1 MDPNTSPPETFFR
14 FPDFD
19 DDILLD
25 DVVADF
31 NLDISAPALSP
42 STDTHMQPANS
53 ADSSS
58 NGPGTDHNP
67 RPLNH
72 FRSLSV
78 DADFFDGLEFGE
90 AGATTPAASEE
101 KKMLGSG
108 SGYRH
113 RHSNSMDGSFSAA
126 SFEAESSVKKAMAPD
141 RLAELALIDP
151 KRAKRILAN
160 RQSAARSKERKIRYT
175 SELERKVQT
184 LQSEATTLSAQ
195 IMVLQRDNSGLT
207 TENKELK
214 LRLQALEQ
222 QAHLRDALNEALR
235 EELQRLKITAGQMSA
250 ANGSRGPRPHF
261 PPQPQSFVQCGN
273 HHTQQQQP
281 HMPQST
287 TSTQN
292 IVLVLVVLLVL
303 LRTNK
308 ASPKEMEAIP
318 GTLGWPIIGESL
330 SFISEFSSP
339 AGIYSFINK
348 RQQLYGKVFKSYV
361 LGRYTVFMTGR
372 AASKILLTGQQVLG
386 PTSLLQQTGEAHKKL
401 RRLIAEPLSV
411 DALKKY
417 FQFINSLAIE
427 TLDQWSG
434 RKILFTLKVIG
445 NMIMSLEP
453 TGEEQEKFRTNF
465 KIISGS
471 FASLPFK
478 VPGTAFYRGIQAR
491 DRMYVM
497 LDSIIDQRRSGET
510 IKQDFLQSLVK
521 KHGKDAPEGDDD
533 DKLTDKQLKDNIL
546 TLLVAGHDTTTAA
559 LTWLLKFLQ
568 ENPAVLERL
577 REEHREIQA
586 RKQGTLDLTWSEV
599 NNMPYTAK
607 VISETLRM
615 ATILPW
621 FSRKAAQ
628 DFEIEGCKIK
638 KGWSLNL
645 DVVSIHRDPKI
656 FPNPEKFDPSRFDDP
671 LKPFSFLG
679 FGSGPRM
686 CPGINLAKLEISVF
700 LHHLVCRYKWTPLDT
715 DDSVQ
720 PTLVRMLKNKYPV
733 MVETL

>member
-1 MDPNTSPPETFFR
+1 MELIMFMVM
-14 FPDFD
+14 
-19 DDILLD
+19 LL
-25 DVVADF
+25 
-31 NLDISAPALSP
+31 
-42 STDTHMQPANS
+42 
-53 ADSSS
+53 
-58 NGPGTDHNP
+58 
-67 RPLNH
+67 
-72 FRSLSV
+72 
-78 DADFFDGLEFGE
+78 
-90 AGATTPAASEE
+90 
-101 KKMLGSG
+101 
-108 SGYRH
+108 
-113 RHSNSMDGSFSAA
+113 
-126 SFEAESSVKKAMAPD
+126 
-141 RLAELALIDP
+141 
-151 KRAKRILAN
+151 
-160 RQSAARSKERKIRYT
+160 
-175 SELERKVQT
+175 
-184 LQSEATTLSAQ
+184 
-195 IMVLQRDNSGLT
+195 
-207 TENKELK
+207 
-214 LRLQALEQ
+214 
-222 QAHLRDALNEALR
+222 
-235 EELQRLKITAGQMSA
+235 
-250 ANGSRGPRPHF
+250 
-261 PPQPQSFVQCGN
+261 
-273 HHTQQQQP
+273 
-281 HMPQST
+281 
-287 TSTQN
+287 
-292 IVLVLVVLLVL
+292 VLVLVVLLVL

-348 RQQLYGKVFKSYV
+348 RQKLYGKVFKSYV

-372 AASKILLTGQQVLG
+372 EASKILLTGKDGIVSLNLFYTGQQVLG
-386 PTSLLQQTGEAHKKL
+386 PTSLLQQTGEAHKRL

-411 DALKKY
+411 DGLKKY

-434 RKILFTLKVIG
+434 REVLVLEEASTFTLKVIG

-491 DRMYVM
+491 DRMYAM
-497 LDSIIDQRRSGET
+497 LDSIIDQRRSGESL
-510 IKQDFLQSLVK
+510 KQDFLQSLVK
-521 KHGKDAPEGDDD
+521 KQGKDAPVGDDE

-568 ENPAVLERL
+568 ENPDVLEQL

-586 RKQGTLDLTWSEV
+586 RKQGTLELTWSEV

-645 DVVSIHRDPKI
+645 DVVSIHRDPKV

-715 DDSVQ
+715 DNSVQ

>member
-1 MDPNTSPPETFFR
+1 
-14 FPDFD
+14 
-19 DDILLD
+19 
-25 DVVADF
+25 
-31 NLDISAPALSP
+31 
-42 STDTHMQPANS
+42 
-53 ADSSS
+53 
-58 NGPGTDHNP
+58 
-67 RPLNH
+67 
-72 FRSLSV
+72 
-78 DADFFDGLEFGE
+78 
-90 AGATTPAASEE
+90 
-101 KKMLGSG
+101 
-108 SGYRH
+108 
-113 RHSNSMDGSFSAA
+113 
-126 SFEAESSVKKAMAPD
+126 
-141 RLAELALIDP
+141 
-151 KRAKRILAN
+151 
-160 RQSAARSKERKIRYT
+160 
-175 SELERKVQT
+175 
-184 LQSEATTLSAQ
+184 
-195 IMVLQRDNSGLT
+195 
-207 TENKELK
+207 
-214 LRLQALEQ
+214 
-222 QAHLRDALNEALR
+222 
-235 EELQRLKITAGQMSA
+235 
-250 ANGSRGPRPHF
+250 
-261 PPQPQSFVQCGN
+261 
-273 HHTQQQQP
+273 
-281 HMPQST
+281 
-287 TSTQN
+287 
-292 IVLVLVVLLVL
+292 
-303 LRTNK
+303 
-308 ASPKEMEAIP
+308 MEAIP

-361 LGRYTVFMTGR
+361 LGRYT
-372 AASKILLTGQQVLG
+372 VLG

-434 RKILFTLKVIG
+434 RKILVLEETSTVESYDHFFVEFGLKEAFLNLSDYSFLQFTLKVIG

-607 VISETLRM
+607 VSLHTSHKSSF
-615 ATILPW
+615 W
-621 FSRKAAQ
+621 
-628 DFEIEGCKIK
+628 CKIK

-720 PTLVRMLKNKYPV
+720 ANTC
-733 MVETL
+733 

>member
-292 IVLVLVVLLVL
+292 IGGQTQPSFMNFNNRVLLVL

-546 TLLVAGHDTTTAA
+546 TLL
-559 LTWLLKFLQ
+559 
-568 ENPAVLERL
+568 
-577 REEHREIQA
+577 EEHREIQA

>member
-1 MDPNTSPPETFFR
+1 
-14 FPDFD
+14 
-19 DDILLD
+19 
-25 DVVADF
+25 
-31 NLDISAPALSP
+31 
-42 STDTHMQPANS
+42 
-53 ADSSS
+53 
-58 NGPGTDHNP
+58 
-67 RPLNH
+67 
-72 FRSLSV
+72 
-78 DADFFDGLEFGE
+78 
-90 AGATTPAASEE
+90 
-101 KKMLGSG
+101 
-108 SGYRH
+108 
-113 RHSNSMDGSFSAA
+113 
-126 SFEAESSVKKAMAPD
+126 
-141 RLAELALIDP
+141 
-151 KRAKRILAN
+151 
-160 RQSAARSKERKIRYT
+160 
-175 SELERKVQT
+175 
-184 LQSEATTLSAQ
+184 
-195 IMVLQRDNSGLT
+195 
-207 TENKELK
+207 
-214 LRLQALEQ
+214 
-222 QAHLRDALNEALR
+222 
-235 EELQRLKITAGQMSA
+235 
-250 ANGSRGPRPHF
+250 
-261 PPQPQSFVQCGN
+261 
-273 HHTQQQQP
+273 
-281 HMPQST
+281 
-287 TSTQN
+287 
-292 IVLVLVVLLVL
+292 
-303 LRTNK
+303 
-308 ASPKEMEAIP
+308 MEAIP

-372 AASKILLTGQQVLG
+372 AASKILLTGKDGIV
-386 PTSLLQQTGEAHKKL
+386 SLTFSTQD
-401 RRLIAEPLSV
+401 S
-411 DALKKY
+411 
-417 FQFINSLAIE
+417 SLAIE

-434 RKILFTLKVIG
+434 RKILVLEETSTVESYDHFFVEFGLKEAFLNLSDYSFLQFTLKVIG

-720 PTLVRMLKNKYPV
+720 ANTC
-733 MVETL
+733 

>member
-1 MDPNTSPPETFFR
+1 MSHIN
-14 FPDFD
+14 
-19 DDILLD
+19 
-25 DVVADF
+25 
-31 NLDISAPALSP
+31 
-42 STDTHMQPANS
+42 
-53 ADSSS
+53 SS
-58 NGPGTDHNP
+58 N
-67 RPLNH
+67 
-72 FRSLSV
+72 F
-78 DADFFDGLEFGE
+78 ADLTQSRTELIMFIV
-90 AGATTPAASEE
+90 
-101 KKMLGSG
+101 ML
-108 SGYRH
+108 
-113 RHSNSMDGSFSAA
+113 
-126 SFEAESSVKKAMAPD
+126 
-141 RLAELALIDP
+141 L
-151 KRAKRILAN
+151 
-160 RQSAARSKERKIRYT
+160 
-175 SELERKVQT
+175 
-184 LQSEATTLSAQ
+184 
-195 IMVLQRDNSGLT
+195 
-207 TENKELK
+207 
-214 LRLQALEQ
+214 
-222 QAHLRDALNEALR
+222 
-235 EELQRLKITAGQMSA
+235 
-250 ANGSRGPRPHF
+250 
-261 PPQPQSFVQCGN
+261 
-273 HHTQQQQP
+273 
-281 HMPQST
+281 
-287 TSTQN
+287 
-292 IVLVLVVLLVL
+292 VLVLVVLLVL
-303 LRTNK
+303 LRTSK

-372 AASKILLTGQQVLG
+372 EASKILLTGKDGIVSLNLFYTGQQVLG
-386 PTSLLQQTGEAHKKL
+386 PTSLLQQTGEAHKRL

-411 DALKKY
+411 DGLKKY

-434 RKILFTLKVIG
+434 RRILVLEETSTVESYDHFFVEFGLKEAFFNLSDYVFLQFTLKVIG

-491 DRMYVM
+491 DRMYAM

-586 RKQGTLDLTWSEV
+586 RKQDTLDLTWSEV

-645 DVVSIHRDPKI
+645 DVVSIHHDPKI
-656 FPNPEKFDPSRFDDP
+656 FANPEKFDPSRFDDP